1 MFDSNTHLLLTGG
14 TGFFGLSLLRHWCAL
29 GTDAPRI
36 TVLSRN
42 PERFTAL
49 YPELA
54 SFVHW
59 SRGDVL
65 VPTSLPH
72 GTRFSHILH
81 AATDSTLGPT
91 LSSLLRYAQIVDG
104 TRNILDF
111 AVASGA
117 SRFLLT
123 SSGGVYGPQ
132 PHDMEYIPE
141 SYNGMPD
148 PLNSQNTYSVA
159 KRCAEH
165 MCAIYQNQHGL
176 ETVVARCFAFA
187 GRDLPLDAHFA
198 IGNFIQDALT
208 RKEIVV
214 KGDGNQVRSYMD
226 QRDLANW
233 LTMLLLHGQPGQAYN
248 VGSDVAI
255 TITELAK
262 TVCDILSPYK
272 SVRITGIATAPNFR
286 NRYVPCTIKAR
297 SELGLNLRY
306 GLDDSIR
313 DIAAHN
319 SC

>member
-1 MFDSNTHLLLTGG
+1 MLTGG
-14 TGFFGLSLLRHWCAL
+14 TGFFGLSLLRHWCEL

-36 TVLSRN
+36 TILSRN

-59 SRGDVL
+59 VRGDVL
-65 VPTSLPH
+65 VPNSLPH

-91 LSSLLRYAQIVDG
+91 LSPLFRYTQIVEG

-132 PHDMEYIPE
+132 PQDMEFIPE
-141 SYNGMPD
+141 SYNGIPD

-208 RKEIVV
+208 RDEILIR
-214 KGDGNQVRSYMD
+214 GDGNQVRSYMD

-233 LTMLLLHGQPGQAYN
+233 LTTIMVLGQPGQAYN
-248 VGSDVAI
+248 VGSDVEI

-262 TVCDILSPYK
+262 TVRDILSPHK
-272 SVRITGIATAPNFR
+272 TVRITGITTAPNFR
-286 NRYVPCTIKAR
+286 NRYVPSIIKAR
-297 SELGLNLRY
+297 SELGLNLHY

-313 DIAAHN
+313 DTAGHN
-319 SC
+319 S